1 MRGGVGVTAFRQQF
15 LKKSRV
21 GRCETAIASTSS
33 PSHIASWSIDQVS
46 SAERSAKLRRLGGDG
61 SLQMNSKWTKLAAA
75 GLLSLC
81 TAAPALAGSVTQ
93 PGETVGLNAGTPLA
107 PGWYAINT
115 VDWGCTEHHPA
126 AHMCGSHHSG
136 CRLVNAVDDF
146 GRESTVAGGVA
157 WGGSRRATQPTLR
170 SRHLLYRYVQPG
182 GARPTGLGP
191 RLWMGV

>member
-1 MRGGVGVTAFRQQF
+1 MRRGVGVTTFRQQF
-15 LKKSRV
+15 PEKSI
-21 GRCETAIASTSS
+21 GERCEDAIASTSS
-33 PSHIASWSIDQVS
+33 PSGGSILAHRPGEVQ
-46 SAERSAKLRRLGGDG
+46 RNGPPPGGDG
-61 SLQMNSKWTKLAAA
+61 RLQMNSKWTKLAAA
-75 GLLSLC
+75 GALSLC
-81 TAAPALAGSVTQ
+81 TAVPALAGSVTQ

-115 VDWGCTEHHPA
+115 VDWGCT

-170 SRHLLYRYVQPG
+170 SRHLL
-182 GARPTGLGP
+182 
-191 RLWMGV
+191 

>member
-1 MRGGVGVTAFRQQF
+1 MRRCVGVTAFRQQF
-15 LKKSRV
+15 PEKSI
-21 GRCETAIASTSS
+21 GERCEGRNCLNLVTIGHSI
-33 PSHIASWSIDQVS
+33 SHDQVS

-61 SLQMNSKWTKLAAA
+61 RIQMNSKLTKLAAA
-75 GLLSLC
+75 GALSLC
-81 TAAPALAGSVTQ
+81 TAVPALAGSVTQ
-93 PGETVGLNAGTPLA
+93 PGETVGLNAGAPL
-107 PGWYAINT
+107 PQGWYAINT
-115 VDWGCTEHHPA
+115 VDWGCSPA
-126 AHMCGSHHSG
+126 AHMYGSHHSG

-170 SRHLLYRYVQPG
+170 SRHLLYRHVQPG

>member
-1 MRGGVGVTAFRQQF
+1 MT
-15 LKKSRV
+15 
-21 GRCETAIASTSS
+21 TI
-33 PSHIASWSIDQVS
+33 
-46 SAERSAKLRRLGGDG
+46 ERSRRTRFPDRSWGSRRPPSLERFLRRLGGEG
-61 SLQMNSKWTKLAAA
+61 SSHMNSKWTKLAAA
-75 GLLSLC
+75 GALSLC

-115 VDWGCTEHHPA
+115 VDWGCMEHHPA
-126 AHMCGSHHSG
+126 AHMYGSHHSG

>member
-1 MRGGVGVTAFRQQF
+1 MG
-15 LKKSRV
+15 
-21 GRCETAIASTSS
+21 E
-33 PSHIASWSIDQVS
+33 
-46 SAERSAKLRRLGGDG
+46 
-61 SLQMNSKWTKLAAA
+61 LQMNSKWTKLAAA
-75 GLLSLC
+75 GALSLC
-81 TAAPALAGSVTQ
+81 TAVPALAGSVTQ

-115 VDWGCTEHHPA
+115 VDWGCMEHLPA

-170 SRHLLYRYVQPG
+170 SRHLLYRYVPKCCHTCARRMALIHHANCRTFPRGVPG
-182 GARPTGLGP
+182 FFVNSCSDVAAETHRGWA
-191 RLWMGV
+191 

>member
-1 MRGGVGVTAFRQQF
+1 MCRCVGVTAFRQQF
-15 LKKSRV
+15 SEKSIGERFE
-21 GRCETAIASTSS
+21 GAIASTLS
-33 PSHIASWSIDQVS
+33 PSDIAFPMTQVS

-61 SLQMNSKWTKLAAA
+61 RIQMNSKLTKLAAA
-75 GLLSLC
+75 GALSLC
-81 TAAPALAGSVTQ
+81 TAVPALAGSVTQ
-93 PGETVGLNAGTPLA
+93 PGETVGLNAGTPL
-107 PGWYAINT
+107 PQGWYAINT
-115 VDWGCTEHHPA
+115 VDWGCKEHHPA

>member
-1 MRGGVGVTAFRQQF
+1 MVRQTTAPGGRWE
-15 LKKSRV
+15 S
-21 GRCETAIASTSS
+21 
-33 PSHIASWSIDQVS
+33 
-46 SAERSAKLRRLGGDG
+46 
-61 SLQMNSKWTKLAAA
+61 QMNSKWTKLAAA
-75 GLLSLC
+75 GALSLC
-81 TAAPALAGSVTQ
+81 TAVPALAGSVTQ
-93 PGETVGLNAGTPLA
+93 PGETVGLNAGAPL
-107 PGWYAINT
+107 PQGWYAINT
-115 VDWGCTEHHPA
+115 VDWGCNPA
-126 AHMCGSHHSG
+126 AHMFGSHHSD

>member
-1 MRGGVGVTAFRQQF
+1 MRRCVCVTAFQQTVPRI
-15 LKKSRV
+15 SSSAEVR
-21 GRCETAIASTSS
+21 GRNCLNLVTIGHSI
-33 PSHIASWSIDQVS
+33 SHDQVS

-61 SLQMNSKWTKLAAA
+61 RIQMSSKLTKLAAA
-75 GLLSLC
+75 GVLSLC
-81 TAAPALAGSVTQ
+81 TAVPALAGSVTQ

-115 VDWGCTEHHPA
+115 VDWGCMEHHPA

>member
-1 MRGGVGVTAFRQQF
+1 MRGRVGVTTVP
-15 LKKSRV
+15 KKV
-21 GRCETAIASTSS
+21 Q
-33 PSHIASWSIDQVS
+33 SWKVRGHNCLDVVTIGQKHWAHRPGEVQ
-46 SAERSAKLRRLGGDG
+46 RNGPPHLRRLGGEG
-61 SLQMNSKWTKLAAA
+61 SSHMNSKWTKLAAA
-75 GLLSLC
+75 GALSLC

-115 VDWGCTEHHPA
+115 VDWGCKEHHPA
-126 AHMCGSHHSG
+126 AHMYGSHHSG